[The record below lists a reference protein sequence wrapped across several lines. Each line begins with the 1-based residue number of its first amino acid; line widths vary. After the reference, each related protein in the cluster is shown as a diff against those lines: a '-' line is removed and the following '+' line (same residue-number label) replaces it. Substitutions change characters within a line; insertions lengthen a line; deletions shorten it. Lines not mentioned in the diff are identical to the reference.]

1 MAMTASRGGG
11 ILTVGVGY
19 KFRNNSMRKS
29 EPKSAL
35 IGCSFRRKTTDTTR
49 AAYRLAI

>member
-19 KFRNNSMRKS
+19 KFRNNSMRES
-29 EPKSAL
+29 VTEISHVA
-35 IGCSFRRKTTDTTR
+35 TN
-49 AAYRLAI
+49 RLASVKV

>member
-29 EPKSAL
+29 EPKSAH
-35 IGCSFRRKTTDTTR
+35 TVATN
-49 AAYRLAI
+49 RLASVKV